1 MASTLYATLPEL
13 KAARKIT
20 AEDDDQALTQA
31 LTAACRQ
38 IDRKTGRPPGAFA
51 LDDNATA
58 RTFGVVGRTTVDGL
72 LLVDDIGDI
81 ADLVVES
88 GTGSAWS
95 PVTGYDTGPDNALAT
110 GQPITTLIA
119 PPGGYWAGPRVRVT
133 ARWGW
138 PAVPDEISRAALL
151 LANRLYMRKDS
162 PGGVVGS
169 AEWGAVRLSR
179 WDPDVEELVGPYV
192 LPGFA

>member
-1 MASTLYATLPEL
+1 M
-13 KAARKIT
+13 
-20 AEDDDQALTQA
+20 
-31 LTAACRQ
+31 
-38 IDRKTGRPPGAFA
+38 
-51 LDDNATA
+51 
-58 RTFGVVGRTTVDGL
+58 VGRTTVDGL

-162 PGGVVGS
+162 PAGWSAPPSGARCGCPAGTPTWKSWSDRTSCPASPDPRGGPLCPPS
-169 AEWGAVRLSR
+169 NRSSPA
-179 WDPDVEELVGPYV
+179 
-192 LPGFA
+192 